1 MTTLEPRTPTVSA
14 STSIRTYYQMLL
26 RGQIT
31 RGRLVGLAVLAGLAV
46 LLAAVS
52 RTVRGSEQEEAAVAV
67 LSNYGIAVFLPL
79 AALMLATPM
88 IGNLIED
95 RLLAYLWLKPVP
107 RWHLAVAAFG
117 AVATTLIPVVVLP
130 LGLAATLTGFGSLI
144 LPTIAAAFLG
154 VLAYCGIYLFLGARF
169 SWGLWLGLLYLV
181 LWENLLSQF
190 SNGIAQLSVRSY
202 LQTILQG
209 GTDVDIRLADRSDIW
224 SIILPIFVA
233 IAGVALTARTLAT
246 RDID

>member
-14 STSIRTYYQMLL
+14 STSIRTYYEMLL

-31 RGRLVGLAVLAGLAV
+31 RGRLVGLGLLGGLAV

-52 RTVRGSEQEEAAVAV
+52 RTVRGAEQEDAAVVV
-67 LSNYGIAVFLPL
+67 LSEYGIAVFLPL

-117 AVATTLIPVVVLP
+117 AVATTLVPMVVLP
-130 LGLAATLTGFGSLI
+130 LGLAAILTGFGSLI
-144 LPTIAAAFLG
+144 LPTVGATLLG

-181 LWENLLSQF
+181 LWENLLSRF
-190 SNGIAQLSVRSY
+190 STGIAQLSVRSY

-209 GTDVDIRLADRSDIW
+209 GTDVSIPGADRSNTW
-224 SIILPIFVA
+224 SIIIPILVA
-233 IAGVALTARTLAT
+233 IGAVALTARALTT